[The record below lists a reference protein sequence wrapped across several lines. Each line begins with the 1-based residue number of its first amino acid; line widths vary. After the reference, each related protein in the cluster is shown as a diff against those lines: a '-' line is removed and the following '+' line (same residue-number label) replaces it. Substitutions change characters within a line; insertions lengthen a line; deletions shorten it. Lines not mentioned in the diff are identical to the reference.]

1 MSAVSGACLVSK
13 KAGMLHVREDTAPPT
28 LEWVAVEN
36 QSDKISIALNTLTNL
51 QAPKETSPKMMLIVT
66 YRLNDEDQRLKLTFN
81 NRPTMN
87 FIKESL
93 QTIVARSRT
102 VIKDAT
108 PTSQIATPVDLL
120 TPVPSTPAPSA
131 STPGPEAISASGDR
145 ISLSDSALLK
155 NHKLQQKL
163 LLEDKVLYDT
173 FKQSVIHY
181 KLSPTIFWST
191 RISQLRTYA
200 LTISQ
205 HRGPYNVLSTI
216 KPVATSDNQVNVN
229 VTRDMINEI
238 FDTYPLI
245 RKAFSDLVP
254 LKIQEGEFW
263 SRFFNSKLFR
273 RLRGDKIRPNDRGDL
288 IIDKYLYVDPDF
300 LEKKQEDDESIREQ
314 IATLGER
321 SVNKFIDIAGNEEDN
336 SQKLG
341 NRPDFTMRYVD
352 IDPKVKQTL
361 NFGGPGGQE
370 NEMVLLMKNM
380 NKLSSKMIQMSE
392 KNSDEGNNSITS
404 STDTITKSKPT
415 DLSQA
420 EFNEF
425 AEELDLHDLH
435 ETKPTQFVKLNVGKI
450 ESQRDLEIQ
459 AHSNQQHLHTPMDDK
474 AIEAYISSNIVES
487 VPGGISLADTFESRQ
502 EDINKSANEIISL
515 TKMNSRAYKTNLG
528 SSHLDQL
535 SPLNNSI
542 TMEDMQSIIRFNI
555 TITEYLSHFWKLY
568 LYGDN
573 PIQLKK
579 LFGSLRDYNESL
591 VALKKEYIS
600 KLRAKTG
607 LVGDPDKIEKL
618 IEKAIKDL
626 ENCWR
631 PMELELAKATT
642 DYVLQVRLQ
651 LKEGETNE
659 NGKRPLET

>member
-13 KAGMLHVREDTAPPT
+13 KAGMLHVREDTTPPS

-36 QSDKISIALNTLTNL
+36 QADKISIALNTLSNL
-51 QAPKETSPKMMLIVT
+51 QASKETSPKMMLIVT
-66 YRLNDEDQRLKLTFN
+66 YRLNGEDQRLKLTFN

-93 QTIVARSRT
+93 QTIVARSKT

-108 PTSQIATPVDLL
+108 PLVSTPVDLATPIPS
-120 TPVPSTPAPSA
+120 TPVPALG
-131 STPGPEAISASGDR
+131 TPGPETISASGEH

-229 VTRDMINEI
+229 VTRDTINEI

-288 IIDKYLYVDPDF
+288 IIDKYLYIDADF
-300 LEKKQEDDESIREQ
+300 LEREQEGTADNESIRKQVESFGDR
-314 IATLGER
+314 L
-321 SVNKFIDIAGNEEDN
+321 VNKFIDIAGNEEDN

-352 IDPKVKQTL
+352 IDPKAKQSL
-361 NFGGPGGQE
+361 NFGGPGQQE
-370 NEMVLLMKNM
+370 NEMILLMKNM

-392 KNSDEGNNSITS
+392 KSSDEGIG
-404 STDTITKSKPT
+404 IVTKGSNEKSNP
-415 DLSQA
+415 DELSQL
-420 EFNEF
+420 ELNEF
-425 AEELDLHDLH
+425 AEELDLHDLN
-435 ETKPTQFVKLNVGKI
+435 EIKPIQFVRLNVGRIETQRDMEVQAHANQLHLNTSMDQSEI
-450 ESQRDLEIQ
+450 ES
-459 AHSNQQHLHTPMDDK
+459 
-474 AIEAYISSNIVES
+474 YISSNIIQS

-502 EDINKSANEIISL
+502 DDISKSANEIITL
-515 TKMNSRAYKTNLG
+515 TKLNSRAYKTINATTNLE
-528 SSHLDQL
+528 HL
-535 SPLNNSI
+535 SPLNNVI
-542 TMEDMQSIIRFNI
+542 TAEDMQSIIRFNI

-591 VALKKEYIS
+591 GSLKKEFVG

-618 IEKAIKDL
+618 IDKAVKDL

-631 PMELELAKATT
+631 PMELELVKATT
-642 DYVLQVRLQ
+642 EYVHQVKLQ
-651 LKEGETNE
+651 LKEGEVNE
-659 NGKRPLET
+659 NGKRPLEA